1 MSGIELTVLDGASK
15 DLDDQLVDLLE
26 THSREAG
33 SPFVETDVSIKATR
47 DGELLGGLS
56 GKAHLGWLYV
66 RMLATAP
73 DARGSGVGAKLMKRG
88 EEVARDMGLA
98 GVYLDTY
105 DFQAPGFYE
114 KIGYVEMGRLPAAG
128 GHPQRIWFRK
138 LLEQAA

>member
-1 MSGIELTVLDGASK
+1 MSSIDITVLDGVSK
-15 DLDDQLVDLLE
+15 DLDDQLVEFLV
-26 THSREAG
+26 THSQEAG
-33 SPFVETDVSIKATR
+33 SPFVETDVSIEATE
-47 DGELLGGLS
+47 DGKLLGGLS

-73 DARGSGVGAKLMKRG
+73 DARGGGVGAKLMQRG
-88 EEVARDMGLA
+88 EEVAREMGLA

-114 KIGYVEMGRLPAAG
+114 KIGYTEMGRLPAAG

-138 LLEQAA
+138 LLEPAE

>member
-1 MSGIELTVLDGASK
+1 MSSIEITVLDGVSK
-15 DLDDQLVDLLE
+15 ELDDQLVEYLVS
-26 THSREAG
+26 HSEEAG
-33 SPFVETDVSIKATR
+33 SPFVETDVSIQATR
-47 DGELLGGLS
+47 DGKLLGGLS

-88 EEVARDMGLA
+88 EEVAREMGLA

-114 KIGYVEMGRLPAAG
+114 KIGYTEMGRLPAAG
-128 GHPQRIWFRK
+128 GYPQRIWFRK
-138 LLEQAA
+138 LLEQAE